1 MINDLRVVDSQQIVD
16 EYPCIVSE
24 HHLRFCCCCCF
35 VHSGQMDVSLELPCK
50 YEIEMERKQQAAE
63 ELDPDANLHTCIYI
77 YVCMCMCVF
86 CCQVQEGFKC
96 SAIWT
101 VCTYVCTQLR

>member
-77 YVCMCMCVF
+77 YYMYVCACVF
-86 CCQVQEGFKC
+86 SVAKC
-96 SAIWT
+96 KKGSSARLFGQS
-101 VCTYVCTQLR
+101 VHMYVLS